1 MMFYQYIFFMI
12 NQVLLHSLSKVIQ
25 GTSKNCFRMKLVVV
39 VIASFEFPGCDGL
52 SGVFPT
58 IFVLYSNDYDLN
70 HYHQLL

>member
-1 MMFYQYIFFMI
+1 MK

-39 VIASFEFPGCDGL
+39 VIASFEFLGCDGL

-58 IFVLYSNDYDLN
+58 IFVLQSNDLRSESLSSTSVVIP
-70 HYHQLL
+70 QAS